1 MAHQRILTMSLDN
14 TRKRRTATLRG
25 DTVAMVVAARDAIKR
40 FAAQHGVSHRVV
52 TWDLRAPT
60 NTAR

>member
-1 MAHQRILTMSLDN
+1 MSLDN